1 MPFFKYFLVECS
13 NYKFL
18 IESNRAR
25 TYFNTST
32 VLCDTSLSGWH
43 RFSGKAGNQMADS
56 CVDYKH
62 CGTAAPGWINGGHPS
77 VADRVVSRTV
87 CFRSKSNCC
96 KWSIVISVRNCGGFF
111 VYWLHRPPHCNFR
124 YCGSGIQP
132 TSGTKRE
139 EHEGMPLASGLSL
152 WCILF
157 RFTAKI
163 RTLPFAFAFM
173 LSDLC
178 VHGANPRTSQASLNT
193 FWYKNWGAGGS
204 TSLHWQFDVLQNF
217 KWIAPWQPS
226 RF

>member
-1 MPFFKYFLVECS
+1 M
-13 NYKFL
+13 
-18 IESNRAR
+18 
-25 TYFNTST
+25 
-32 VLCDTSLSGWH
+32 LCDTSLSGWY

-139 EHEGMPLASGLSL
+139 LYR
-152 WCILF
+152 LF
-157 RFTAKI
+157 HVAYRRLVLTIFIHYK
-163 RTLPFAFAFM
+163 RGKAFAFFSLIALLLSFSRLFFYGSLVFRVGDPHLLLM
-173 LSDLC
+173 LL
-178 VHGANPRTSQASLNT
+178 L
-193 FWYKNWGAGGS
+193 
-204 TSLHWQFDVLQNF
+204 L
-217 KWIAPWQPS
+217 
-226 RF
+226 

>member
-32 VLCDTSLSGWH
+32 VLCDTSLSGWY

-139 EHEGMPLASGLSL
+139 LYR
-152 WCILF
+152 LF
-157 RFTAKI
+157 HVAYRRLVLTIFIHYK
-163 RTLPFAFAFM
+163 RGKAFAFFL
-173 LSDLC
+173 LSLSSFPFP
-178 VHGANPRTSQASLNT
+178 VSSFMVP
-193 FWYKNWGAGGS
+193 
-204 TSLHWQFDVLQNF
+204 
-217 KWIAPWQPS
+217 
-226 RF
+226 